1 MTDSAQTLEH
11 STSAESPGEET
22 SLTGSDFRLALL
34 LAMAMFVLVVDT
46 SLMNV
51 SISAVVKDLGTT
63 VSRVQSTIA
72 LEALISASFILI
84 NSKVGDL
91 IGRKR
96 AYVIGL
102 LAYALGAASM
112 VLANDLRTIVF
123 FWAILGGLGASLLL
137 PAMQSLIHGNFEGAA
152 QTRVY
157 ALVGASAAIAAAI
170 GPLLGGFITTY
181 LSWRVGFA
189 LEVVIIAVVLSGIR
203 LIKDVPYTG
212 ERGIDIPGAILSVI
226 GMGGVVLGILV
237 WQEGGESV
245 AALIVVGSIA
255 IAGLVYW
262 LMRQKRNG
270 KQALLDI
277 DLFHSAHY
285 RLGISQQMLQQ
296 LALGG
301 AMIALPIFFQMV
313 LEYNAMKS
321 GLSIAPLSLS
331 MFAVAMIAG
340 RQAGKRR
347 PAKIIRAGF
356 LLLALG
362 SLLLIALVPRAD
374 SGWYFAPPLIVMGA
388 GLGLLVSQL
397 NNYTLAP
404 ISDDR
409 ISEAAGVNSAAGQF
423 GLSVGLALAGA
434 LMLATL
440 TWAFTDMAN
449 NSTVLTPAEQSQVA
463 TALEDDAEV
472 MSNTQL
478 EELIQPPTP
487 PETEAEIVR
496 INSDA
501 RTLGLQVA
509 LLVPL
514 IAGVAGLALSFKMI
528 KLPDIENA
536 AERPSVMG
544 A

>member
-1 MTDSAQTLEH
+1 MTDSAQAIEDAGLPDPTDSAASLE
-11 STSAESPGEET
+11 
-22 SLTGSDFRLALL
+22 GSDRRLALL

-51 SISAVVKDLGTT
+51 SISAVVADLGTT

-96 AYVIGL
+96 AYVLGL

-112 VLANDLRTIVF
+112 VLADDLRTIVF
-123 FWAILGGLGASLLL
+123 FWAVLGGLGASLLL

-152 QTRVY
+152 QTQVY

-203 LIKDVPYTG
+203 LVKDVPYTG

-245 AALIVVGSIA
+245 AALIVIGAIA
-255 IAGLVYW
+255 VAGLVYW
-262 LMRQKRNG
+262 LLRQKRNG
-270 KQALLDI
+270 KRALLDV
-277 DLFHSAHY
+277 DLFRSPYY
-285 RLGISQQMLQQ
+285 RLGITQQMLQQ

-301 AMIALPIFFQMV
+301 SMIALPIFFQMV

-331 MFAVAMIAG
+331 MFAMALVAG
-340 RQAGKRR
+340 RSAGKRR

-356 LLLALG
+356 LLLGLGALI
-362 SLLLIALVPRAD
+362 LIPLVPRAD

-434 LMLATL
+434 IMLATL
-440 TWAFTDMAN
+440 SWAFTDMAD

-463 TALEDDAEV
+463 TALEDDAEI

-478 EELIQPPTP
+478 EALVQPPTP

-496 INSDA
+496 INDDA
-501 RTLGLQVA
+501 RSLALQVA

-514 IAGVAGLALSFKMI
+514 LAGVAGLGLSFKMI

-536 AERPSVMG
+536 SERPSVMG